1 MSETKAHPHT
11 HLTRAFTLEEE
22 GDLRAAETE
31 LKKAVAVADALPLP
45 TYKSDY
51 EKELGQYSSDPKYE
65 SLPGVG
71 VDELHQTYQNLLS
84 FPFCMR
90 MQLAGFYARNGALP
104 EAAEVCAQAFEVG
117 LDPSVQN
124 SPRLSDMVRRA
135 RELQSTIH
143 DILGP
148 ENLVAAAER
157 HFEQLD
163 ADGDGFIHE
172 RELRQALFNL
182 NIDSEG
188 QTLIRHLLFH
198 YFEIEASSN
207 DELGVDINGITR
219 KDLQKFQKQ
228 KNSEWRRLKP
238 R

>member
-1 MSETKAHPHT
+1 MESKPHPHT
-11 HLTRAFTLEEE
+11 HLSHAFKLEEE

-31 LKKAVAVADALPLP
+31 FKKAVAVADALPLSV
-45 TYKSDY
+45 YKSDY
-51 EKELGQYSSDPKYE
+51 ERELGWYSSDPNYQ
-65 SLPGVG
+65 SLPGVS
-71 VDELHQTYQNLLS
+71 VEELHRTYQNLLA

-104 EAAEVCAQAFEVG
+104 EAAEVCAQAFQVG
-117 LDPSVQN
+117 LDPAIQN
-124 SPRLSDMVRRA
+124 TPRLSDMVKRA
-135 RELQSTIH
+135 RELQSTIA

-148 ENLVAAAER
+148 ENLVAAAAR
-157 HFEQLD
+157 HFEELD
-163 ADGDGFIHE
+163 VDGDGFLHE

-188 QTLIRHLLFH
+188 QTLVRHLLYH

-219 KDLQKFQKQ
+219 KDLQRFQKQ

-238 R
+238 K